1 MELIKKL
8 ATELAQR
15 DYNELFELLRGVTF
29 VDAYNKLGGFNLE
42 MDECACDGELIAIQ
56 IRFDYRFNHIEGTI
70 FRTENGGCELG
81 EGVAVWDSSYSS
93 PIIQQLD
100 LCYEKLNENNQL
112 ALETLENNQ
121 FVLETLE
128 SLKNDEAFVTMLDF
142 GVIELRL
149 ETYRDM
155 DAPNDFEQQEVYDN
169 LNDAINFCKDKE
181 FNVVCFVDGMEC
193 INILDL

>member
-1 MELIKKL
+1 
-8 ATELAQR
+8 
-15 DYNELFELLRGVTF
+15 
-29 VDAYNKLGGFNLE
+29 
-42 MDECACDGELIAIQ
+42 
-56 IRFDYRFNHIEGTI
+56 
-70 FRTENGGCELG
+70 
-81 EGVAVWDSSYSS
+81 
-93 PIIQQLD
+93 
-100 LCYEKLNENNQL
+100 LNEDNQL

-128 SLKNDEAFVTMLDF
+128 SLKNNEAFVTMLDF

-169 LNDAINFCKDKE
+169 LNEAINFCKDKE
-181 FNVVCFVDGMEC
+181 FNVVCFVDGINEEC